1 MKRKPFRKRE
11 SVVLIG
17 IISIVT
23 VFVAVVIYISFKVE
37 PVLLLQVIT
46 RNRLLLILLLILFGV
61 MFVFVLYNLFQLVVD
76 RIKNRE
82 GSRFRFRLALFFL
95 IIASIPIL
103 PLSII
108 SNNLISKSIS
118 LWFVSGIESSL
129 TDAIEVSKELY
140 SKYAQECEHEWTDGC
155 VSCSPDEIR
164 SARYETIE
172 GVFTFSLEN
181 NRMSAVFAED
191 DTIRSDIED
200 FEGFDPGSERW
211 KRLNISGREYLIV
224 PAQSNELGRVFL
236 VRVIPES
243 IHSYTESIS
252 LGLQNYRTLKIVR
265 EPIRVIV
272 VLFYMVVTMPIV
284 LITFYLSFS
293 ISKEVTDPIKELAI
307 ATQKVA
313 ADNLDYRIE
322 MEAKDELKLL
332 IESFNKMTE
341 DLRVNKDLAKH
352 AERIAAWRDIARRI
366 AHEIKNPLTP
376 IKLSA
381 ERILKHYEKND
392 KYREILTKGINTIIT
407 EVNNINEMVNE
418 FSRVARFPETKLES
432 ADIVPVI
439 TDVIEFLKESYREI
453 HFSFTHTAD
462 SAYLLIDRSQIRRA
476 FLNILYNSINAIKG
490 EGNIEVK
497 GYPTR
502 GKKGYYTI
510 SIRDNGA
517 GISKEI
523 KDRIFDPY
531 FSKDGRGT
539 GLGLT
544 IVEKT
549 VLDNNGRIW
558 FESRPGETTFYME
571 FKLA

>member
-1 MKRKPFRKRE
+1 MKRKPILKSE
-11 SVVLIG
+11 SVVLIS
-17 IISIVT
+17 IISIFS
-23 VFVAVVIYISFKVE
+23 VFVVAVIYISFKVQ
-37 PVLLLQVIT
+37 PILLLQAIT
-46 RNRLLLILLLILFGV
+46 RNRRLLIILLVLFGV

-82 GSRFRFRLALFFL
+82 GSRFRFRIALFFL

-108 SNNLISKSIS
+108 SNNLIAKSIS
-118 LWFVSGIESSL
+118 LWFVSGIEDSL

-140 SKYAQECEHEWTDGC
+140 SEYAEESEREWADGC
-155 VSCSPDEIR
+155 VSCTPEAIR

-172 GVFTFSLEN
+172 GVFTFSGGNE
-181 NRMSAVFAED
+181 RVKTVFAAD
-191 DTIRSDIED
+191 DTLRSDIEGY
-200 FEGFDPGSERW
+200 EGFDPGAERW
-211 KRLNISGREYLIV
+211 KRLNVSGREYLIV
-224 PAQSNELGRVFL
+224 PVPHPELERVFL
-236 VRVIPES
+236 VRVIPEAVRS
-243 IHSYTESIS
+243 NTESIS

-272 VLFYMVVTMPIV
+272 VLFYVVVTMPIV

-313 ADNLDYRIE
+313 ADKLDYRIE
-322 MEAKDELKLL
+322 LEAKDELKLL

-352 AERIAAWRDIARRI
+352 AERIAAWRDIARRL

-381 ERILKHYEKND
+381 ERILKHYD
-392 KYREILTKGINTIIT
+392 KDDSYREVLTKGINTIIA
-407 EVNNINEMVNE
+407 EVDNINEMVNE
-418 FSRVARFPETKLES
+418 FSRVARFPETKLEQ
-432 ADIVPVI
+432 ADII
-439 TDVIEFLKESYREI
+439 QIIKDVIVFLEESYREI
-453 HFSFTHTAD
+453 HFSFTHAAD
-462 SAYLLIDRSQIRRA
+462 SAYLLIDRSQVRRA
-476 FLNILYNSINAIKG
+476 LLNIFYNSINAIQGKG
-490 EGNIEVK
+490 SVEVK
-497 GYPTR
+497 GYPTG
-502 GKKGYYTI
+502 GKDGYYTI
-510 SIRDNGA
+510 SIHDNGA
-517 GISKEI
+517 GISEEI

-531 FSKDGRGT
+531 FSKNGRGT

-544 IVEKT
+544 IVEKII
-549 VLDNNGRIW
+549 LDNNGRIW

>member
-1 MKRKPFRKRE
+1 MKRRPLRKRE
-11 SVVLIG
+11 SVVLIS
-17 IISIVT
+17 IVSIVT
-23 VFVAVVIYISFKVE
+23 VFLGTVIYISFKVQ
-37 PVLLLQVIT
+37 PILLLQAFT

-61 MFVFVLYNLFQLVVD
+61 MFLFVLYNLFQLVGD
-76 RIKNRE
+76 RIKNKE

-108 SNNLISKSIS
+108 SNNLISKSIR
-118 LWFVSGIESSL
+118 LWFVSGIEDSL

-140 SKYAQECEHEWTDGC
+140 SKYAQECDLEWRDGC
-155 VSCSPDEIR
+155 VSCTPEEIR
-164 SARYETIE
+164 SARYETIG
-172 GVFTFSLEN
+172 GVFTFSAQSG
-181 NRMSAVFAED
+181 RMSALFAAD
-191 DTIRSDIED
+191 FTLRSDIEGY
-200 FEGFDPGSERW
+200 EGFDPGAERW
-211 KRLNISGREYLIV
+211 KRLTIGGREYLVV
-224 PAQSNELGRVFL
+224 PAKNDGLGRVYL
-236 VRVIPES
+236 VREIPQLV
-243 IHSYTESIS
+243 HSYTERIS

-272 VLFYMVVTMPIV
+272 ILFYVIVTMPIV

-293 ISKEVTDPIKELAI
+293 ISKEVTDPIKELVI

-313 ADNLDYRIE
+313 EDELDYRIE
-322 MEAKDELKLL
+322 VEAKDELKLL

-341 DLRVNKDLAKH
+341 DLRVNKELAMH
-352 AERIAAWRDIARRI
+352 AERIAAWRDIARRL

-381 ERILKHYEKND
+381 ERILKHYERDD

-407 EVNNINEMVNE
+407 EVNNINDLVNE
-418 FSRVARFPETKLES
+418 FSRVARFPETKIET
-432 ADIVPVI
+432 ADIIPVI
-439 TDVIEFLKESYREI
+439 TDVIEFLEESYKKI
-453 HFSFTHTAD
+453 HFSFTHASD

-476 FLNILYNSINAIKG
+476 LLNILYNSINAIEG
-490 EGNIEVK
+490 EGAIEVN
-497 GYPTR
+497 GYPAR
-502 GKKGYYTI
+502 GKQGYYVV
-510 SIRDNGA
+510 SIRDDGT
-517 GISKEI
+517 GIPEEI

-531 FSKDGRGT
+531 FSKDVRGT

-544 IVEKT
+544 IVEKI